1 MKMNKA
7 TALNLI
13 QGLISVE
20 SIHMKHNT
28 QIHIAI
34 LMKRGKILEIA
45 SNSVGSRSK
54 GPGYQER
61 TIHAERAVLKKV
73 GDTSKL
79 NGATL
84 IVIRIM
90 RGTKEVGSSEP
101 CHSCRCHLEKCMKEH
116 GLRQVFYST

>member
-1 MKMNKA
+1 MKLNNNN
-7 TALNLI
+7 ALELVHSA
-13 QGLISVE
+13 ISLSSVWL
-20 SIHMKHNT
+20 KHNT
-28 QIHIAI
+28 QVHIAI

-45 SNSVGSRSK
+45 SNAVGTRSK
-54 GPGYQER
+54 GSGYQER

-73 GDTSKL
+73 GDVSKL

-90 RGTKEVGSSEP
+90 RGTKEIGNSEP
-101 CHSCRCHLEKCMKEH
+101 CHSCKCHLEKCIREH